1 MRTFRREARL
11 AVALAAMC
19 VCSVSLPAARP
30 APAELET
37 LLVRVGQRVVEYY
50 RRAQHVVCLERSTVQ
65 PILSNWSPD
74 GLARTVESELRVDFE
89 AVDGDAL
96 PEPRVRREIRH
107 INGRLPLDRDKKN
120 RAGCTDPNPLSPEP
134 LTFLLPARRDD
145 YRFISAQESRE
156 RNRAAIVI
164 DFMTTVQVSRPEL
177 IEDDRGHDDCF
188 DWRGPIATR
197 GRVWVDAE
205 TYDVLRVDRRF
216 AGPIDV
222 RVPWR
227 LQTRYLLPSWI
238 TLDRE
243 DVTMRFTPVTF
254 TDPDEIL
261 VLPESIVTMTIARN
275 SLQSVRRTET
285 FSDYRRFVTA
295 GRVITDR

>member
-11 AVALAAMC
+11 AIAVTAVC
-19 VCSVSLPAARP
+19 VCSVSLRAARP
-30 APAELET
+30 APVDLDT

-50 RRAQHVVCLERSTVQ
+50 RRARHVVCLERSTVQ

-74 GLARTVESELRVDFE
+74 GLARTVESEWRVDVG

-96 PEPRVRREIRH
+96 PEAHVLREIRH
-107 INGRLPLDRDKKN
+107 INGRVPRDHDKKN
-120 RAGCTDPNPLSPEP
+120 RVGCTDPNPVSPEP
-134 LTFLLPARRDD
+134 LAFLLPARRET
-145 YRFISAQESRE
+145 YRFISVQESRE
-156 RNRAAIVI
+156 MNRAALVI
-164 DFMTTVQVSRPEL
+164 DFTTTVHASRPEL

-216 AGPIDV
+216 AGPTDV
-222 RVPWR
+222 RVPSR
-227 LQTRYLLPSWI
+227 LQTRYLLPAWI
-238 TLDRE
+238 TIDRE
-243 DVTMRFTPVTF
+243 DVTMRFTPVRF

-261 VLPESIVTMTIARN
+261 VLPGSIVTMTIARN
-275 SLQSVRRTET
+275 GLQSVRRTET

>member
-1 MRTFRREARL
+1 MRTFRLDARV
-11 AVALAAMC
+11 AVALIA
-19 VCSVSLPAARP
+19 VCLCSEPLPAARP
-30 APAELET
+30 APVELRT
-37 LLVRVGQRVVEYY
+37 LLVHVRQRVVEYY
-50 RRAQHVVCLERSTVQ
+50 RRAQHMVCLERSTVQ

-96 PEPRVRREIRH
+96 AEARVMREIRY
-107 INGRLPLDRDKKN
+107 INGRLPRDRDKKN

-134 LTFLLPARRDD
+134 LMFLLPARRDD
-145 YRFISAQESRE
+145 YRFMSVQESRE
-156 RNRAAIVI
+156 RNRAALVI
-164 DFMTTVQVSRPEL
+164 DFMTTVQTGRPEL

-188 DWRGPIATR
+188 DWRGPIAAR

-216 AGPIDV
+216 AGPVDV
-222 RVPWR
+222 RVPRR

-261 VLPESIVTMTIARN
+261 MLPESIVTMTIARN

-285 FSDYRRFVTA
+285 FSGYRRFVTA

>member
-1 MRTFRREARL
+1 M
-11 AVALAAMC
+11 
-19 VCSVSLPAARP
+19 
-30 APAELET
+30 
-37 LLVRVGQRVVEYY
+37 
-50 RRAQHVVCLERSTVQ
+50 
-65 PILSNWSPD
+65 
-74 GLARTVESELRVDFE
+74 DFE

-96 PEPRVRREIRH
+96 PEARVLREIRH
-107 INGRLPLDRDKKN
+107 INGRLPRDRDKKN

-134 LTFLLPARRDD
+134 LTFLLPARRED
-145 YRFISAQESRE
+145 YRFISVQESRE
-156 RNRAAIVI
+156 RDRAALVI
-164 DFMTTVQVSRPEL
+164 DFITTVQASRPEL

-197 GRVWVDAE
+197 GRVWVDARHRC
-205 TYDVLRVDRRF
+205 TTVDRRF
-216 AGPIDV
+216 AGPVDV

>member
-1 MRTFRREARL
+1 MRTFRSGARV
-11 AVALAAMC
+11 AVALTAVC
-19 VCSVSLPAARP
+19 VCSVSLQAGRP
-30 APAELET
+30 APVDLET
-37 LLVRVGQRVVEYY
+37 LLARVGQRVVEYY
-50 RRAQHVVCLERSTVQ
+50 RRARQVVCLERSTVQ
-65 PILSNWSPD
+65 PIQSNWSPD
-74 GLARTVESELRVDFE
+74 GLARTVESELRVDFD

-96 PEPRVRREIRH
+96 SEAQVLREIRH
-107 INGRLPLDRDKKN
+107 INGRLPRERDKKS
-120 RAGCTDPNPLSPEP
+120 RVGCTDPNPLSPEP
-134 LTFLLPARRDD
+134 LAFLLPARRDD
-145 YRFISAQESRE
+145 YRFISVQEGRE
-156 RNRAAIVI
+156 RNRAALVI
-164 DFMTTVQVSRPEL
+164 DFTNTVQSSRPEL

-216 AGPIDV
+216 AGPVDV
-222 RVPWR
+222 RVPRR
-227 LQTRYLLPSWI
+227 LQTRYFLPAWI

-254 TDPDEIL
+254 TEPDEIL

-275 SLQSVRRTET
+275 GLQSVRRTET

>member
-1 MRTFRREARL
+1 MRTSRREAHL
-11 AVALAAMC
+11 AVALVAVG
-19 VCSVSLPAARP
+19 VCSVSLPAASP
-30 APAELET
+30 TSAEIET
-37 LLVRVGQRVVEYY
+37 LLLRVGQRVVEYY
-50 RRAQHVVCLERSTVQ
+50 RRAQHVVCIERSTVQ

-74 GLARTVESELRVDFE
+74 GPARSVESELRVDFD

-96 PEPRVRREIRH
+96 PEARVTREIRH
-107 INGRLPLDRDKKN
+107 INGRLPRDRDKKD

-134 LTFLLPARRDD
+134 LAFLLPAHRDD
-145 YRFISAQESRE
+145 YRFISVQEGRE
-156 RNRAAIVI
+156 KDRPALVI
-164 DFMTTVQVSRPEL
+164 DFMTTVQASRPEL
-177 IEDDRGHDDCF
+177 IEDERGHDDCF

-197 GRVWVDAE
+197 GRVWVDAA

-216 AGPIDV
+216 SGPVDV

-295 GRVITDR
+295 GRVVTER

>member
-1 MRTFRREARL
+1 MRTSCRAARVAIAL
-11 AVALAAMC
+11 IAVC
-19 VCSVSLPAARP
+19 VCSASLPAAPP

-37 LLVRVGQRVVEYY
+37 LLVQVRQRVAEYY
-50 RRAQHVVCLERSTVQ
+50 RRAQHVVCLERATVQ
-65 PILSNWSPD
+65 PILKDWSPD
-74 GLARTVESELRVDFE
+74 GMARTVESELRVDFD
-89 AVDGDAL
+89 AVEGDAVA
-96 PEPRVRREIRH
+96 EPRVLREILR
-107 INGRLPLDRDKKN
+107 INGRLPHARDTKN

-134 LTFLLPARRDD
+134 LTFLMPARRDD
-145 YRFISAQESRE
+145 YRFTSVQEGRE
-156 RNRAAIVI
+156 RNRAALVV
-164 DFMTTVQVSRPEL
+164 DFMTTVTASRPEL
-177 IEDDRGHDDCF
+177 IEDERGHDDCF

-216 AGPIDV
+216 AGPVDV
-222 RVPWR
+222 SVSRR
-227 LQTRYLLPSWI
+227 LQIRYLLPSWI

-243 DVTMRFTPVTF
+243 DVTMRFTPVKF

-295 GRVITDR
+295 GRVITER